1 MACIAC
7 LVGLIST
14 LSGCS
19 KKEAQNA
26 LGTGTSRSG
35 NITKLEQSRFSFDIY
50 DYKSI
55 YFMSVG
61 PYELSWQKTE
71 QI

>member
-14 LSGCS
+14 VSGDN

-26 LGTGTSRSG
+26 LGRSSASSG
-35 NITKLEQSRFSFDIY
+35 HITKLEQSRFSFDIY